1 VEPAV
6 TDRDT
11 TSVAPVTIRL
21 EPGGDACVLGLD
33 RDRVDLEASSPS
45 APGTRLRGRLDDGRE
60 LRLKVLRCL
69 RRGNEF
75 AIEARLI
82 DASRELRRAVAA
94 LLASAQQSNNRQDAE
109 AAEE

>member
-1 VEPAV
+1 V

-33 RDRVDLEASSPS
+33 GDRLDLQASSPS
-45 APGTRLRGRLDDGRE
+45 APGTRLRAQLDDGRA

-82 DASRELRRAVAA
+82 DASRELRRAMATM
-94 LLASAQQSNNRQDAE
+94 LAPAQQSNNRQDAK